1 MSSLSKIKNKRI
13 PQHVAIIMDGNGRW
27 AKILGKERSFGHQKG
42 IDSVKHSLE
51 ASLKLNI
58 KYLTL
63 FAFSKE
69 NWERPSLEIKI
80 IMELLAKSIT
90 KYKKKLI
97 ENNVKLN
104 VIGDLNDL
112 PNNSREAIEKAIR
125 ETNNNNN
132 ITLTIALS
140 YSSRWEITNSIKKIC
155 NDIIRSKIKL
165 KKITVDMVNNYL
177 CTNNLPYPD
186 LLIRTGGE
194 KRISNFLLWQ
204 LAYAELYF
212 TKTNWPDFNK
222 RNFYNAIF
230 EYQKRE
236 RRFGKVN

>member
-1 MSSLSKIKNKRI
+1 MTSLSKINTKKL
-13 PQHVAIIMDGNGRW
+13 PTHVCVIMDGNGRW

-42 IDSVKHSLE
+42 IDSVKQVLE
-51 ASLKLNI
+51 ASIKLNI

-69 NWERPSLEIKI
+69 NWERPSFEVKI
-80 IMELLAKSIT
+80 IMKLLAKSII
-90 KYKKKLI
+90 KYKNNLI

-104 VIGDLNDL
+104 TIGDLNDL
-112 PNNSREAIEKAIR
+112 PNNSRKAIEEVIK
-125 ETNNNNN
+125 ETNNNNK

-140 YSSRWEITNSIKKIC
+140 YSSRWEITNSIKKIF
-155 NDIIRSKIKL
+155 NDFSQNKINL
-165 KKITVDMVNNYL
+165 KNISEEMVNNYL

-222 RNFYNAIF
+222 RKFYNAIF
-230 EYQKRE
+230 EYQKRD

>member
-1 MSSLSKIKNKRI
+1 MSSSSKLKNKKI

-51 ASLKLNI
+51 ASLELNI

-80 IMELLAKSIT
+80 IMELLTKSII
-90 KYKKKLI
+90 KHKKKLI

-104 VIGDLNDL
+104 IIGDLNDL
-112 PNNSREAIEKAIR
+112 PDKSREAIKKAIK
-125 ETNNNNN
+125 ETNNNNK

-155 NDIIRSKIKL
+155 NDIITSKIKL
-165 KKITVDMVNNYL
+165 NKLTEDVVNNYL

>member
-1 MSSLSKIKNKRI
+1 MSSLSKIKNEKI

-42 IDSVKHSLE
+42 IESVKHSLE

-112 PNNSREAIEKAIR
+112 PDKSRRAIEKV
-125 ETNNNNN
+125 
-132 ITLTIALS
+132 
-140 YSSRWEITNSIKKIC
+140 IK
-155 NDIIRSKIKL
+155 
-165 KKITVDMVNNYL
+165 
-177 CTNNLPYPD
+177 
-186 LLIRTGGE
+186 
-194 KRISNFLLWQ
+194 
-204 LAYAELYF
+204 
-212 TKTNWPDFNK
+212 
-222 RNFYNAIF
+222 
-230 EYQKRE
+230 
-236 RRFGKVN
+236 